1 MTDRIDTRN
10 IDSTAGAVY
19 FVVGRGTEGGPSDS
33 YRLSVAGVRNADWGD
48 VSAVASNSGYSI
60 GTIQV
65 DLGQQGLRPLGSAS
79 DRPLKPGE
87 KTYVDAIIEQSSAY
101 AKTHNLPYTGDL
113 TALRKDLLSHGDG
126 QGQHSSIHF
135 IDTHTRDSINQWAS
149 SSDGKQWIHQN
160 VDYPQ
165 IKSITADAT
174 AIVDKYGKNIPED
187 RRFETICILA
197 KTENQIPG
205 KIAGFEKVLKDG
217 GNYDDVLKHADAL
230 RSAVRFYDGPKA
242 ATIAEAY
249 DNAYGQPGN
258 KEALD
263 RANRKV
269 SSATY
274 DPSSEKTDPDIQ
286 AALKAIGQSA
296 PTRAHHDSGA
306 LHSGSHGKAVGTL
319 QSELAALGYTD
330 TKGHALKADGDF
342 GPGTKAALEAFQR
355 DHHLT
360 VDGVAGPKTLAAIH
374 QQAKSGKT
382 TSLEET
388 SHPDHALY
396 VQAQK
401 AVYELDAR
409 MGRKPDQ
416 HSDNLAAALTVAA
429 KREGVTRI
437 DQVVLNEDGSRAYA
451 VQNDAHKHYAQVQT
465 AQAVHT
471 PVAQSSQAL
480 QTADKAPTQPVVQQ
494 SSPQQAAPSI
504 GM

>member
-1 MTDRIDTRN
+1 MTDRIDTHN

-79 DRPLKPGE
+79 DRPLQPGE
-87 KTYVDAIIEQSSAY
+87 KTYVDAIIEQSAAY
-101 AKTHNLPYTGDL
+101 AKANGLPYTSD
-113 TALRKDLLSHGDG
+113 TAALRKDLLSHGNG
-126 QGQHSSIHF
+126 EAGRTSIHF
-135 IDTHTRDSINQWAS
+135 IDAHTRDSINQWAS
-149 SSDGKQWIHQN
+149 SSDGKQWIHRN

-165 IKSITADAT
+165 IKSITEDAT

-205 KIAGFEKVLKDG
+205 KIAGFEKVLENG

-242 ATIAEAY
+242 AAIAEAY
-249 DNAYGQPGN
+249 DATYAQAGK

-263 RANRKV
+263 RANLKV

-296 PTRAHHDSGA
+296 PAHAHQGGGA
-306 LHSGSHGKAVGTL
+306 LHSGSSGKAVSTL
-319 QSELAALGYTD
+319 QSELTALGYTD
-330 TKGHALKADGDF
+330 AKGHALKADGDF

-360 VDGVAGPKTLAAIH
+360 VDGVAGPKTLAAVH
-374 QQAKSGKT
+374 AQAKSGQT
-382 TSLEET
+382 TSLEQT
-388 SHPDHALY
+388 SNPDHALY

-401 AVYELDAR
+401 AVHELDAR
-409 MGRKPDQ
+409 MGRKPDE

-451 VQNDAHKHYAQVQT
+451 VQSDANHKHFAQVLT
-465 AQAVHT
+465 AEAVNT

-480 QTADKAPTQPVVQQ
+480 QAAKAPIQAPVQQ
-494 SSPQQAAPSI
+494 TTPQQAAPSI
-504 GM
+504 SM